1 MAEQEIPNLVRTM
14 LGAGFDIDQVE
25 RKPNLLAVHMRRSD
39 EFGNRIRYLLAY
51 AGEALISAADA
62 EGLGKVAHKDGASLV
77 IVSNNTD
84 LSSELTVLTK
94 AQLFGKVG
102 GAISSV
108 MVLEPE
114 YGDYLKKLA
123 SNSVPDALHGTADD
137 LFEAYVHGGLQFLL
151 RGRVIRYGQERR
163 FEAVPDGL
171 AMSVKAPIMLY
182 DCKAADENFE
192 FSKTV
197 IRQFADYVQQFHRR
211 YESYLGRLHAF
222 VAISYKF
229 QSTEVLMDRSNELYS
244 ECGIPLV
251 CLTAEDLAEM
261 VSLFANRPAF
271 RTIIEWK
278 TIFVPPLLDTKKVHE
293 AVNARVRDGVV
304 TK

>member
-1 MAEQEIPNLVRTM
+1 M

-25 RKPNLLAVHMRRSD
+25 RKPNLLALHMRRSD

-51 AGEALISAADA
+51 AGDAVVSSADA
-62 EGLGKVAHKDGASLV
+62 EGLRKVAHSEGASLV
-77 IVSNNTD
+77 IASNNTN
-84 LSSELTVLTK
+84 LSSNLTVLTK
-94 AQLFGKVG
+94 PQLLGKVG
-102 GAISSV
+102 GVVSSV

-114 YGDYLKKLA
+114 YGDCLKKLA
-123 SNSVPDALHGTADD
+123 SNSVPDGLQGTADD
-137 LFEAYVHGGLQFLL
+137 LFESYVHAGLQFLL

-171 AMSVKAPIMLY
+171 AMSTNAPIMLY
-182 DCKAADENFE
+182 DCKAADGNFE
-192 FSKTV
+192 FNKTV

-211 YESYLGRLHAF
+211 YEGYLGRLHAF

-229 QSTEVLMDRSNELYS
+229 QSENVIMERSNELYG

-278 TIFVPPLLDTKKVHE
+278 TIFVPPILKRNKVQE
-293 AVNARVRDGVV
+293 AVRARMRDGVV